1 MLPSL
6 SIRTVC
12 VWSAVGV
19 TTAPGASAAAVLLSI
34 FSSPLSAGPLAVLK
48 VTGWPAFGAVKRLL
62 ADGGG
67 GKAPPDRG
75 AKLAL
80 RLASQSSKKELPVAG
95 WPPDRLGGVIE
106 AGIAGAGPKAGEPNE
121 PGRLAPAGRPAAG
134 GKPAP

>member
-12 VWSAVGV
+12 VWSALGV

-48 VTGWPAFGAVKRLL
+48 LTGWPAFGAVKRLL

-67 GKAPPDRG
+67 GGGKVPPDRG

-80 RLASQSSKKELPVAG
+80 RLASHSSKKELPAAG
-95 WPPDRLGGVIE
+95 WPPDRPRGAIE
-106 AGIAGAGPKAGEPNE
+106 AGIAGAGLKAGEPKE
-121 PGRLAPAGRPAAG
+121 TWPAGRAG
-134 GKPAP
+134 GGAGK